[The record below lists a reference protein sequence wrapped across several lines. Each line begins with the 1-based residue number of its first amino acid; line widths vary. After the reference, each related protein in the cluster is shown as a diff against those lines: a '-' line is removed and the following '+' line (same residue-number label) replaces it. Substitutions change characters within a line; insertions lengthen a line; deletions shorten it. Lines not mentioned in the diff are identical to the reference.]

1 MFSTEKDLRGEGVG
15 GGGNPTNWNF
25 TGIKCISLICLYVS
39 LIKQ

>member
-1 MFSTEKDLRGEGVG
+1 MFSTEKDLRGEGV